1 MTLAAGTVEYTLGS
15 ASITGCGLSY
25 TASELESALAGPVAE
40 VVFDDEGAT
49 DLTNMLSGLPSTE
62 FNQEGVKRVLEN
74 NREPEPWRVGEA
86 FGESYLTH
94 HRTCTFP
101 WPDGRDE
108 RKSGS
113 SLPGADLVGIHCD
126 GEAERFAFGE
136 VKTSSEKKY
145 PPGLMYGRT
154 GFKQQ
159 LEDLRDKVGNRDDL
173 VKYLWHRAVNAS
185 WKDRFINAFKRYSTD
200 NADVGLF
207 GVLLRDVEPHE
218 DDLRVRVSKL
228 SEDCPQPM
236 SIELLALY
244 LPSGSIGTLCEKVLA
259 MRAGVAHND
268 Q

>member
-1 MTLAAGTVEYTLGS
+1 MMLATGTVEYTLGT
-15 ASITGCGLSY
+15 APITGCGMSY
-25 TASELESALAGPVAE
+25 TTSELESALAGPVAE
-40 VVFDDEGAT
+40 VIFDDAGTA
-49 DLTNMLSGLPSTE
+49 DLTNILSGLPSTE
-62 FNQEGVKRVLEN
+62 FNPECVKRVLEN
-74 NREPEPWRVGEA
+74 NREHESWRVGEA
-86 FGESYLTH
+86 LAESYLTH

-126 GEAERFAFGE
+126 GVTERFAFGE
-136 VKTSSEKKY
+136 VKTSSENKY
-145 PPGLMYGRT
+145 PPGAMYGRT
-154 GFKQQ
+154 GLKQQ
-159 LEDLRDKVGNRDDL
+159 LEDLRDKVGIRDDL

-185 WKDRFINAFKRYSTD
+185 WKDKFINAFKRYNTD

-218 DDLRVRVSKL
+218 DDLRARVGKL
-228 SEDCPQPM
+228 GEDCPQPM

-244 LPSGSIGTLCEKVLA
+244 MPSGSIGSLGEKVLA
-259 MRAGVAHND
+259 MRAGVAHDD